1 MKSIIHK
8 PVMIEEALKA
18 LNIRKNFIYVDATFG
33 LGGYTK
39 KILKDYSCKVIAIDR
54 DPDVERYSKL
64 IKKTYKDRFD
74 FVLGTFGKIK
84 AILEERKVNTIT
96 GGIVA
101 DLGISNL
108 QIEKKD
114 RGFSIKNNGPLDMRM
129 SKKGL
134 SADHIVNFFK
144 EHDLSEILWKYGEE
158 YKSRKIAKFI
168 VSERKKKKITT
179 THQLANV
186 VKRAK
191 SHKLPHRIHP
201 ATKTF
206 QALRIFINNEIEEI
220 QTFINTS
227 INFLAPGARLVI
239 ITFHSLEDRL
249 VKNIFNRLCGK
260 NKTTNRHLP
269 SKINFNSPKFK
280 KLSKAFYLP
289 TDEEVLKNP
298 KARSAKLRVIER
310 IAL

>member
-1 MKSIIHK
+1 MKSIIHE
-8 PVMIEEALKA
+8 PVMLEEAIKA

-39 KILKDYSCKVIAIDR
+39 KILKDYSCSVIAIDR
-54 DPDVERYSKL
+54 DPDVERFSKL
-64 IKKTYKDRFD
+64 LKKTYKNRFD

-84 AILEERKVNTIT
+84 KILEEQRVNTIT

-108 QIEKKD
+108 QIEKSK

-144 EHDLSEILWKYGEE
+144 ETDLSEILWKYGEE
-158 YKSRKIAKFI
+158 YKSKKIAKFI
-168 VSERKKKKITT
+168 VSERKKKKIAT
-179 THQLANV
+179 THELANL

-191 SHKLPHRIHP
+191 PHKLPYRIHP

-220 QTFINTS
+220 QTLINAS
-227 INFLAPGARLVI
+227 IDFLAPGARLVI

-260 NKTTNRHLP
+260 NQTTNRHLP
-269 SKINFNSPKFK
+269 SRLNFNSPKFK
-280 KLSKAFYLP
+280 RLNKAFYLP
-289 TDEEVLKNP
+289 TEEEILKNP

-310 IAL
+310 ISV

>member
-1 MKSIIHK
+1 MKSIIHE
-8 PVMIEEALKA
+8 PVMLEEAIKA

-39 KILKDYSCKVIAIDR
+39 KILKDYSCSVIAIDR
-54 DPDVERYSKL
+54 DPDVERFSKL
-64 IKKTYKDRFD
+64 LKKTYKNRFD

-84 AILEERKVNTIT
+84 KILEEQRVNTIT

-108 QIEKKD
+108 QIEKSK

-144 EHDLSEILWKYGEE
+144 ETDLSEILWKYGEE
-158 YKSRKIAKFI
+158 YKSKKIAKFI
-168 VSERKKKKITT
+168 VSERKKKKIAT
-179 THQLANV
+179 THELANL

-191 SHKLPHRIHP
+191 PHKLPYRIHP

-220 QTFINTS
+220 QTLINAS
-227 INFLAPGARLVI
+227 INFLAPELDW
-239 ITFHSLEDRL
+239 SLL
-249 VKNIFNRLCGK
+249 LFIL
-260 NKTTNRHLP
+260 
-269 SKINFNSPKFK
+269 
-280 KLSKAFYLP
+280 
-289 TDEEVLKNP
+289 
-298 KARSAKLRVIER
+298 
-310 IAL
+310 

>member
-1 MKSIIHK
+1 MKSITHK
-8 PVMIEEALKA
+8 PVMLEEAIEA

-39 KILKDYSCKVIAIDR
+39 KILKDYSCSVIAIDR
-54 DPDVERYSKL
+54 DPDVERFSKL
-64 IKKTYKDRFD
+64 LKKTYKNRFD

-84 AILEERKVNTIT
+84 KILEEQRVNTIT

-108 QIEKKD
+108 QIEKSK

-144 EHDLSEILWKYGEE
+144 ETDLSEILWKYGEE
-158 YKSRKIAKFI
+158 YKSKKIAKFI
-168 VSERKKKKITT
+168 VSERKKKKIAT
-179 THQLANV
+179 THELANL

-191 SHKLPHRIHP
+191 PHKLPYRIHP

-220 QTFINTS
+220 QTLINAS
-227 INFLAPGARLVI
+227 IDFLAPGARLVI

-260 NKTTNRHLP
+260 NQTTNRHLP
-269 SKINFNSPKFK
+269 SRLNFNSPKFK
-280 KLSKAFYLP
+280 RLNKAFYLP
-289 TDEEVLKNP
+289 TKEEILKNP

-310 IAL
+310 ISV